1 MKKQKPVRFRRYRM
15 KIEKMEIYRPFTEL
29 TEPFIT
35 SSPSSWVIYDDT
47 KKQGGKQGTF
57 GRRSII
63 IKLYTDEDEI
73 GWGEASVWTTVTGET
88 REMCL
93 NALGEIFPK
102 LVELDDSVMD
112 LEKLHQVMS
121 ENMGLTPGAMMGIDI
136 AVMDLFGKQ
145 CNQPLFK
152 ILGGYRDKVN
162 VDRTISLKD
171 TESMVKDAETFVNQG
186 FNLLKFKVGI
196 NPKDDL
202 ERIKLIREAV
212 GDDIGL
218 FIDANQGWTYDQALY
233 VLSKA
238 GRYEL
243 EFAEQ
248 PIKMDD
254 IEGLRKLRTQTS
266 VPIMA
271 DETVCS
277 ASDALMVLERE
288 AVDLISIKLHKCGG
302 VWNAKKIVSICETFH
317 IPNMISAGGFMQM
330 LASVHLAC
338 GLRNIKYAN
347 LDIDHLYKTNIIR
360 KGGTNVPPYKNY
372 RALGLSPG
380 LGIEEVDEK
389 LLGKPTMIFTS

>member
-1 MKKQKPVRFRRYRM
+1 
-15 KIEKMEIYRPFTEL
+15 
-29 TEPFIT
+29 
-35 SSPSSWVIYDDT
+35 
-47 KKQGGKQGTF
+47 
-57 GRRSII
+57 
-63 IKLYTDEDEI
+63 
-73 GWGEASVWTTVTGET
+73 
-88 REMCL
+88 
-93 NALGEIFPK
+93 
-102 LVELDDSVMD
+102 
-112 LEKLHQVMS
+112 
-121 ENMGLTPGAMMGIDI
+121 MMGIDI

-152 ILGGYRDKVN
+152 ILGGYRDRVQ

-171 TESMVKDAETFVNQG
+171 TESMIQDAKKFVDQG
-186 FNLLKFKVGI
+186 FKLLKFKVGI
-196 NPKDDL
+196 NPKEDL
-202 ERIKLIREAV
+202 ERIKLMREAV

-271 DETVCS
+271 DETVCT

-288 AVDLISIKLHKCGG
+288 AVDMITIKLQKCGG
-302 VWNAKKIVSICETFH
+302 IWNAKKIAAICETFH
-317 IPNMISAGGFMQM
+317 VPNMISAGGFMQM
-330 LASVHLAC
+330 LASVHFAC
-338 GLRNIKYAN
+338 GIRNIKYAD
-347 LDIDHLYKTNIIR
+347 LDIDRLYKNNIIR
-360 KGGTNVPPYKNY
+360 KGGTNVPPYRHY

-380 LGIEEVDEK
+380 LGIEEVDETI
-389 LLGKPTMIFTS
+389 LGKPTMIFKS